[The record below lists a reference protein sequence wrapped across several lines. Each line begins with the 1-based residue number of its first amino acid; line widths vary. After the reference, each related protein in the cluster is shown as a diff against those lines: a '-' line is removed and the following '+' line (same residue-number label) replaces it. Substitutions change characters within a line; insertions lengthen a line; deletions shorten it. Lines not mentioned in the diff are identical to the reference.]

1 MNTANIVN
9 MFSYNFMQFAM
20 IVGLILGICLPIVGM
35 IVYLR
40 KIIFLSD
47 TIGQISLTGASFG
60 VFISS
65 IVSYLVVNNFWMII
79 IFTIIGAIFIQFL
92 IDKIKVNQEI
102 SLLITHSIAI
112 SLVMIFLSLTKNYG
126 ANLFNI
132 LFGNINSISAQDV
145 MIIAC
150 LSIMVISLLLV
161 KWRTII
167 LVFVDEVSAKL
178 RGINVTFYKYFTT
191 ILISVMIALAVKVV
205 GVLLVATM
213 LALPIV
219 SASLVSRN
227 LKQVVLMAIVMAI
240 ISFEGGIMASYLF
253 DLPAS
258 ALIVFISLLEL
269 LISSIIKIIRG
280 RSYGKKN

>member
-1 MNTANIVN
+1 MNTANIVS
-9 MFSYNFMQFAM
+9 MFSYNFLQFAM
-20 IVGLILGICLPIVGM
+20 IVGLILGICLPIVGV

-65 IVSYLVVNNFWMII
+65 TVSNLVVNNFWMII

-92 IDKIKVNQEI
+92 NDKIKGNQEI

-112 SLVMIFLSLTKNYG
+112 SLVMIFLSLAKSYG

-145 MIIAC
+145 MIIAS
-150 LSIMVISLLLV
+150 LSIIVISLLLV

-167 LVFVDEVSAKL
+167 LVFIDEVSAKL

-191 ILISVMIALAVKVV
+191 ILISVMIVLAVKVV

-219 SASLVSRN
+219 SASLFSSN
-227 LKQVVLMAIVMAI
+227 LKKVVLMAIVMAV
-240 ISFEGGIMASYLF
+240 ISFEGGIMASYVF

-269 LISSIIKIIRG
+269 IISSIIKIIRG
-280 RSYGKKN
+280 RSYGK

>member
-1 MNTANIVN
+1 MNTANIVS
-9 MFSYNFMQFAM
+9 MFSYNFLQFAM
-20 IVGLILGICLPIVGM
+20 IVGLILGICLPIVGV

-65 IVSYLVVNNFWMII
+65 TVSNLVINNFWMII

-92 IDKIKVNQEI
+92 NDKIKGNQEI

-112 SLVMIFLSLTKNYG
+112 SLVMIFLSLAKSYG

-145 MIIAC
+145 MIIAS
-150 LSIMVISLLLV
+150 LSIIVISLLLV

-167 LVFVDEVSAKL
+167 LVFIDEVSAKL

-191 ILISVMIALAVKVV
+191 ILISVMIVLAVKVV

-219 SASLVSRN
+219 SASLFSSN
-227 LKQVVLMAIVMAI
+227 LKKVVLMAIVMAV
-240 ISFEGGIMASYLF
+240 ISFEGGIMASYVF

-269 LISSIIKIIRG
+269 IISSIIKIIRG
-280 RSYGKKN
+280 RSYGK

>member
-1 MNTANIVN
+1 MNTANIVS
-9 MFSYNFMQFAM
+9 MFSYNFIQFAM
-20 IVGLILGICLPIVGM
+20 IVGLILGICLPIVGV

-65 IVSYLVVNNFWMII
+65 TVSNLVVNNFWMAI

-92 IDKIKVNQEI
+92 NDKIKGNQEI

-112 SLVMIFLSLTKNYG
+112 SLVMIFLSLAKSYG

-145 MIIAC
+145 MIIAS
-150 LSIMVISLLLV
+150 LSIIVISLLLV

-167 LVFVDEVSAKL
+167 LVFIDEISAKL

-219 SASLVSRN
+219 SASLFSSN
-227 LKQVVLMAIVMAI
+227 LKKVVLMAIVMAI
-240 ISFEGGIMASYLF
+240 ISFEGGIMASYVF

-269 LISSIIKIIRG
+269 IISSIIKIIRG
-280 RSYGKKN
+280 RSYGK

>member
-1 MNTANIVN
+1 MNTANIVS

-20 IVGLILGICLPIVGM
+20 IVGLILGICLPIVGV

-65 IVSYLVVNNFWMII
+65 TVSNLVVNNFWMII

-92 IDKIKVNQEI
+92 NDKIKSNQEI

-112 SLVMIFLSLTKNYG
+112 SLVMIFLSLAKNYG

-145 MIIAC
+145 MIIAS
-150 LSIMVISLLLV
+150 LSIIVISLLLV

-219 SASLVSRN
+219 SASLFSSN
-227 LKQVVLMAIVMAI
+227 LKKVVIMSIVMAI
-240 ISFEGGIMASYLF
+240 ISFEGGIMSSYVF

-269 LISSIIKIIRG
+269 IISSIIKIIRG
-280 RSYGKKN
+280 RSYGK

>member
-1 MNTANIVN
+1 MNTANIVS

-20 IVGLILGICLPIVGM
+20 IVGLILGICLPIVGV

-65 IVSYLVVNNFWMII
+65 TVSNLVVNNFWMII

-92 IDKIKVNQEI
+92 NDKIKGNQEI

-112 SLVMIFLSLTKNYG
+112 SLVMIFLSLAKSYG

-145 MIIAC
+145 MIIAS
-150 LSIMVISLLLV
+150 LSIIVISLLLV

-167 LVFVDEVSAKL
+167 LVFIDEVSAKL

-191 ILISVMIALAVKVV
+191 ILISVMIVLAVKVV

-219 SASLVSRN
+219 SASLFSSN
-227 LKQVVLMAIVMAI
+227 LKKVVLMAIVMAV
-240 ISFEGGIMASYLF
+240 ISFEGGIMASYVF

-269 LISSIIKIIRG
+269 IISSIIKIIRG
-280 RSYGKKN
+280 RSYGK

>member
-20 IVGLILGICLPIVGM
+20 IVGLILGICLPIVGV

-60 VFISS
+60 VFLSS
-65 IVSYLVVNNFWMII
+65 TVSNLVVNNFWMII

-92 IDKIKVNQEI
+92 NDKIKSNQEI

-112 SLVMIFLSLTKNYG
+112 SLVMIFLSLAKSYG

-145 MIIAC
+145 MIIAS
-150 LSIMVISLLLV
+150 LSIIVISLLLV

-167 LVFVDEVSAKL
+167 LVFIDEVSAKL

-219 SASLVSRN
+219 SASLFSSN
-227 LKQVVLMAIVMAI
+227 LKKVVLMSIVMAI
-240 ISFEGGIMASYLF
+240 ISFEGGIMASYVF

-269 LISSIIKIIRG
+269 IISSIIKIIRG
-280 RSYGKKN
+280 RSYGK

>member
-20 IVGLILGICLPIVGM
+20 IVGLILGICLPIVGI

-60 VFISS
+60 VFVSS
-65 IVSYLVVNNFWMII
+65 IVSNLVVNNFWMII
-79 IFTIIGAIFIQFL
+79 IFTIIGAIFIQFS

-150 LSIMVISLLLV
+150 LSIIVISLLLV
-161 KWRTII
+161 KWRTIV

-240 ISFEGGIMASYLF
+240 ISFEGGIMASYVL

-269 LISSIIKIIRG
+269 FVSSIVKFIRG
-280 RSYGKKN
+280 RSYGK

>member
-20 IVGLILGICLPIVGM
+20 IVGLILGICLPIVGI

-60 VFISS
+60 VFVSS
-65 IVSYLVVNNFWMII
+65 IVSNLVVNNFWMII

-150 LSIMVISLLLV
+150 LSIIVISLLLV
-161 KWRTII
+161 KWRTIV

-240 ISFEGGIMASYLF
+240 ISFEGGIMASYVL

-269 LISSIIKIIRG
+269 FVSSIVKFIRG
-280 RSYGKKN
+280 RSYGK

>member
-1 MNTANIVN
+1 MNAANIVN

-20 IVGLILGICLPIVGM
+20 IVGLILGICLPIVGV

-65 IVSYLVVNNFWMII
+65 AVSNIVVNNFLMII

-92 IDKIKVNQEI
+92 NDKIKGNQEI

-145 MIIAC
+145 MTIAS
-150 LSIMVISLLLV
+150 LSIIVISLLLV

-219 SASLVSRN
+219 SASLFSRN
-227 LKQVVLMAIVMAI
+227 LKKVVLMAIVMAI
-240 ISFEGGIMASYLF
+240 ISFEGGIMASYVF

-269 LISSIIKIIRG
+269 IISSIIKIIRG
-280 RSYGKKN
+280 RSYGK

>member
-20 IVGLILGICLPIVGM
+20 IVGLILGICLPIVGV

-65 IVSYLVVNNFWMII
+65 IVSNLVVNNFWMII

-145 MIIAC
+145 IIIAC

-167 LVFVDEVSAKL
+167 LVFVDEISAKL

-269 LISSIIKIIRG
+269 FISSIIKIIRG
-280 RSYGKKN
+280 RSYGK

>member
-20 IVGLILGICLPIVGM
+20 IVGLILGICLPIVGV

-65 IVSYLVVNNFWMII
+65 IVSNLVVNNFWMII

-145 MIIAC
+145 IIIAC

-161 KWRTII
+161 KWRAII

-227 LKQVVLMAIVMAI
+227 LKQVVLMAILMAI

-269 LISSIIKIIRG
+269 FISSIIKIIRG
-280 RSYGKKN
+280 RSYGK

>member
-1 MNTANIVN
+1 MNTANIVS
-9 MFSYNFMQFAM
+9 MFSYSFMQFAM
-20 IVGLILGICLPIVGM
+20 IVGLILGICLPIVGV

-65 IVSYLVVNNFWMII
+65 TVSNLVVNNFWMII

-92 IDKIKVNQEI
+92 NDKIKSNQEI

-112 SLVMIFLSLTKNYG
+112 SLVMIFLSLAKSYG

-145 MIIAC
+145 MIIAS
-150 LSIMVISLLLV
+150 LSIIVISLILV

-167 LVFVDEVSAKL
+167 LVFIDEVSAKL

-219 SASLVSRN
+219 SASLFSSN
-227 LKQVVLMAIVMAI
+227 LKKVVLMSIVMAI
-240 ISFEGGIMASYLF
+240 ISFEGGILSSYVF

-269 LISSIIKIIRG
+269 IISSIIKIIRG
-280 RSYGKKN
+280 RSYGK

>member
-20 IVGLILGICLPIVGM
+20 IVGLILGICLPIVGV

-60 VFISS
+60 VFLSS
-65 IVSYLVVNNFWMII
+65 TVSNLVVNNFWMII

-92 IDKIKVNQEI
+92 NDKIKGNQEI

-112 SLVMIFLSLTKNYG
+112 SLVMIFLSLAKSYG

-145 MIIAC
+145 MIIAS
-150 LSIMVISLLLV
+150 LSIIVISLLLV

-167 LVFVDEVSAKL
+167 LVFIDEVSAKL

-219 SASLVSRN
+219 SASLFSHN
-227 LKQVVLMAIVMAI
+227 LKKVVLMAIVMAI
-240 ISFEGGIMASYLF
+240 ISFEGGIMASYVF

-269 LISSIIKIIRG
+269 IISSIIKIIRG
-280 RSYGKKN
+280 RSYGK

>member
-1 MNTANIVN
+1 MNTANIVS

-20 IVGLILGICLPIVGM
+20 IVGLILGICLPIVGV

-65 IVSYLVVNNFWMII
+65 TVSNLVVNNFWMII

-92 IDKIKVNQEI
+92 NDKIKGNQEI

-112 SLVMIFLSLTKNYG
+112 SLVMIFLSLAKSYG

-145 MIIAC
+145 MIIAS
-150 LSIMVISLLLV
+150 LSIIVISLLLV

-167 LVFVDEVSAKL
+167 LVFIDEVSAKL

-219 SASLVSRN
+219 SASLFSSN
-227 LKQVVLMAIVMAI
+227 LKKVVLMSIVMAI
-240 ISFEGGIMASYLF
+240 ISFEGGIMASYVF

-269 LISSIIKIIRG
+269 IISSIIKIIRG
-280 RSYGKKN
+280 RSYGK

>member
-1 MNTANIVN
+1 MNTANIVS

-20 IVGLILGICLPIVGM
+20 IVGLILGICLPIVGV

-65 IVSYLVVNNFWMII
+65 AVSNLVVNNFWMII

-92 IDKIKVNQEI
+92 NDKIKSNQEI

-112 SLVMIFLSLTKNYG
+112 SLVMIFLSLAKSYG

-145 MIIAC
+145 MIIAS
-150 LSIMVISLLLV
+150 LSIIVISLLLV

-167 LVFVDEVSAKL
+167 LVFIDEVSAKL

-219 SASLVSRN
+219 SASLFSSN
-227 LKQVVLMAIVMAI
+227 LKKVVLMSIVMAI
-240 ISFEGGIMASYLF
+240 ISFEGGIMASYVF

-269 LISSIIKIIRG
+269 IISSIIKIIRG
-280 RSYGKKN
+280 RSYGK

>member
-20 IVGLILGICLPIVGM
+20 IVGLILGICLPIVGV

-60 VFISS
+60 VLISS
-65 IVSYLVVNNFWMII
+65 TVSNLVVNYFWMII

-92 IDKIKVNQEI
+92 NDKIKSNQEI

-112 SLVMIFLSLTKNYG
+112 SLVMIFLSLAKNYG

-145 MIIAC
+145 MIIAS
-150 LSIMVISLLLV
+150 LSIIVISLLLV

-167 LVFVDEVSAKL
+167 LVFIDEVSAKL

-219 SASLVSRN
+219 SASLFSRN
-227 LKQVVLMAIVMAI
+227 LKKVVLMAIVMAI
-240 ISFEGGIMASYLF
+240 ISFEGGIMASYVF

-258 ALIVFISLLEL
+258 ALIVFISLFEL
-269 LISSIIKIIRG
+269 IISSIIKIIRG
-280 RSYGKKN
+280 RSYGK

>member
-20 IVGLILGICLPIVGM
+20 IVGLILGICLPIVGV

-65 IVSYLVVNNFWMII
+65 TVSNLVVNNFWMII

-92 IDKIKVNQEI
+92 NDKIKGNQEI

-112 SLVMIFLSLTKNYG
+112 SLVMIFLSLAKNYG

-132 LFGNINSISAQDV
+132 LFGNINSISVQDV
-145 MIIAC
+145 MIIAS
-150 LSIMVISLLLV
+150 LSIIVISLLLV

-167 LVFVDEVSAKL
+167 LVFIDEVSAKL

-219 SASLVSRN
+219 SASLFSSN
-227 LKQVVLMAIVMAI
+227 LKKVVLMSIVMAI
-240 ISFEGGIMASYLF
+240 ISFEGGIMSSYVF

-269 LISSIIKIIRG
+269 IISSIIKIIRG
-280 RSYGKKN
+280 RSYGK

>member
-20 IVGLILGICLPIVGM
+20 IVGLILGICLPIVGV

-65 IVSYLVVNNFWMII
+65 TVSNLVVNNFWMII

-92 IDKIKVNQEI
+92 NDKIKGNQEI

-112 SLVMIFLSLTKNYG
+112 SLVMIFLSLAKSYG

-145 MIIAC
+145 MIIAS
-150 LSIMVISLLLV
+150 LSIIVISLLLV

-167 LVFVDEVSAKL
+167 LVFIDEVSAKL

-219 SASLVSRN
+219 SASLFSSN
-227 LKQVVLMAIVMAI
+227 LKKVVLMSIVMAI
-240 ISFEGGIMASYLF
+240 ISFEGGIMSSYVF

-269 LISSIIKIIRG
+269 IISSIIKIIRG
-280 RSYGKKN
+280 RSYGK

>member
-1 MNTANIVN
+1 MNTANIVS
-9 MFSYNFMQFAM
+9 MFSYNFIQFAM
-20 IVGLILGICLPIVGM
+20 IVGLILGICLPIVGV

-65 IVSYLVVNNFWMII
+65 TVSNLVVNNFWMII

-92 IDKIKVNQEI
+92 NDKIKGNQEI

-112 SLVMIFLSLTKNYG
+112 SLVMIFLSLAKSYG

-132 LFGNINSISAQDV
+132 LFGNINSISAQDL
-145 MIIAC
+145 MIIAS
-150 LSIMVISLLLV
+150 LSIIVISLLLV

-167 LVFVDEVSAKL
+167 LVFIDEVSAKL

-219 SASLVSRN
+219 SASLFSSN
-227 LKQVVLMAIVMAI
+227 LKKVVLMAIVMAI
-240 ISFEGGIMASYLF
+240 VSFEGGIMASYVF

-269 LISSIIKIIRG
+269 IISSIIKIIRG
-280 RSYGKKN
+280 RSYGK

>member
-1 MNTANIVN
+1 MNAANIVN

-20 IVGLILGICLPIVGM
+20 IVGLILGICLPIVGV

-60 VFISS
+60 VFISGA
-65 IVSYLVVNNFWMII
+65 VSNLVVNNFWMII

-92 IDKIKVNQEI
+92 NDKIKGNQEI

-145 MIIAC
+145 MTIAS
-150 LSIMVISLLLV
+150 LSIIVISLLLV

-219 SASLVSRN
+219 SASLFSRN
-227 LKQVVLMAIVMAI
+227 FKKVVLMAIVMAI
-240 ISFEGGIMASYLF
+240 ISFEGGIMASYVF

-269 LISSIIKIIRG
+269 IISSIIKIIRG
-280 RSYGKKN
+280 RSYGK

>member
-20 IVGLILGICLPIVGM
+20 IVGLILGICLPIVGI

-65 IVSYLVVNNFWMII
+65 IVSNLVVNNFWMII

-150 LSIMVISLLLV
+150 LSIIVISLLLV

-240 ISFEGGIMASYLF
+240 ISFEGGIIASYVF

-269 LISSIIKIIRG
+269 IISSVTKIIRG
-280 RSYGKKN
+280 RSYGK

>member
-1 MNTANIVN
+1 MNTANIVS
-9 MFSYNFMQFAM
+9 MFSYNFLQFAM
-20 IVGLILGICLPIVGM
+20 IVGLILGICLPIVGV

-65 IVSYLVVNNFWMII
+65 TVSNLVVNNFWMII

-92 IDKIKVNQEI
+92 NDKIKSNQEI

-112 SLVMIFLSLTKNYG
+112 SLVMIFLSLAKSYG

-145 MIIAC
+145 MIIAS
-150 LSIMVISLLLV
+150 LSIIVISLLLV

-167 LVFVDEVSAKL
+167 LVFIDEVSAKL

-219 SASLVSRN
+219 SASLFSSN
-227 LKQVVLMAIVMAI
+227 LKKVVLMAIVMAV
-240 ISFEGGIMASYLF
+240 ISFEGGIMASYVF

-269 LISSIIKIIRG
+269 IISSIIKIIRG
-280 RSYGKKN
+280 RSYGK

>member
-1 MNTANIVN
+1 MNTANIVS
-9 MFSYNFMQFAM
+9 MFSYNFIQFAM
-20 IVGLILGICLPIVGM
+20 IVGLILGICLPIVGV

-65 IVSYLVVNNFWMII
+65 TVSNLVVNNFWMTI

-92 IDKIKVNQEI
+92 NDKIKGNQEI

-112 SLVMIFLSLTKNYG
+112 SLVMIFLSLAKSYG

-145 MIIAC
+145 MIIAS
-150 LSIMVISLLLV
+150 LSIIVISLLLV

-167 LVFVDEVSAKL
+167 LVFIDEISAKL

-219 SASLVSRN
+219 SASLFSSN
-227 LKQVVLMAIVMAI
+227 LKKVLLMAIVMAI
-240 ISFEGGIMASYLF
+240 ISFEGGIMASYVF

-269 LISSIIKIIRG
+269 IISSIIKIIRG
-280 RSYGKKN
+280 RSCGK

>member
-20 IVGLILGICLPIVGM
+20 IVGLILGICLPIVGV

-65 IVSYLVVNNFWMII
+65 TVSNLVVNNFWMII

-92 IDKIKVNQEI
+92 NDKIKSNQEI

-112 SLVMIFLSLTKNYG
+112 SLVMIFLSLAKNYG

-145 MIIAC
+145 MIIAS
-150 LSIMVISLLLV
+150 LSIIVISLLLV

-219 SASLVSRN
+219 SASLFSSN
-227 LKQVVLMAIVMAI
+227 LKKVVLMSIVMAI
-240 ISFEGGIMASYLF
+240 ISFEGGIMASYVF

-269 LISSIIKIIRG
+269 IISSIIKIIRG
-280 RSYGKKN
+280 RSYGK

>member
-1 MNTANIVN
+1 MNTANIVS

-20 IVGLILGICLPIVGM
+20 IVGLILGICLPIVGV

-60 VFISS
+60 VLISS
-65 IVSYLVVNNFWMII
+65 TVSNLAINNFWMII

-92 IDKIKVNQEI
+92 NDKIKGNQEI

-112 SLVMIFLSLTKNYG
+112 SLVMIFSSLAKSYG

-132 LFGNINSISAQDV
+132 LFGNINCISAQDV
-145 MIIAC
+145 MIIAS
-150 LSIMVISLLLV
+150 LSFMVISLLLA

-219 SASLVSRN
+219 SASLFGRN
-227 LKQVVLMAIVMAI
+227 LKKVVLMAIVMAI
-240 ISFEGGIMASYLF
+240 ISFEGGIMSSYVF

-269 LISSIIKIIRG
+269 IISSIIKIIRG
-280 RSYGKKN
+280 RSYGK

>member
-9 MFSYNFMQFAM
+9 MFGYNFMQFAM
-20 IVGLILGICLPIVGM
+20 IVGLILGICLPIVGV

-65 IVSYLVVNNFWMII
+65 IVSNLVVNNFWMII

-150 LSIMVISLLLV
+150 LSIMAISLLLV

-178 RGINVTFYKYFTT
+178 RGINLTFYKYFTT

-227 LKQVVLMAIVMAI
+227 LKQVVLMSIVMAI
-240 ISFEGGIMASYLF
+240 ISFEGGIMASYVF

-269 LISSIIKIIRG
+269 IISSIIKIIRG
-280 RSYGKKN
+280 RSYGK

>member
-20 IVGLILGICLPIVGM
+20 IVGLILGICLPIVGV

-65 IVSYLVVNNFWMII
+65 TVSNLVVNNFWMII

-92 IDKIKVNQEI
+92 NDKIKGNQEI

-112 SLVMIFLSLTKNYG
+112 SLVMIFLSLAKSYG

-145 MIIAC
+145 MIIAS
-150 LSIMVISLLLV
+150 LSIIVISLLLV

-219 SASLVSRN
+219 SASLFSSN
-227 LKQVVLMAIVMAI
+227 LKKVVLMSIVMAI
-240 ISFEGGIMASYLF
+240 ISFEGGIMASYVF

-269 LISSIIKIIRG
+269 IISSIIKIIRG
-280 RSYGKKN
+280 RNYGK

>member
-1 MNTANIVN
+1 MNTANIVS
-9 MFSYNFMQFAM
+9 MFSYNFLQFAM
-20 IVGLILGICLPIVGM
+20 IVGLILGICLPIVGV

-65 IVSYLVVNNFWMII
+65 TVSNLVVNNFWMII

-92 IDKIKVNQEI
+92 NDKIKGNQEI

-112 SLVMIFLSLTKNYG
+112 SLVMIFLSLAKSYG

-145 MIIAC
+145 MIIAS
-150 LSIMVISLLLV
+150 LSIIVISLLLV

-219 SASLVSRN
+219 SASLFSSN
-227 LKQVVLMAIVMAI
+227 LKKVVLMAIVMAV
-240 ISFEGGIMASYLF
+240 ISFEGGIMASYVF

-269 LISSIIKIIRG
+269 IISSIIKIIRG
-280 RSYGKKN
+280 RSYGK

>member
-1 MNTANIVN
+1 MNTANIVSL
-9 MFSYNFMQFAM
+9 FSYNFMQFAM
-20 IVGLILGICLPIVGM
+20 IVGLILGICLPIVGV

-65 IVSYLVVNNFWMII
+65 AVSNLVVNNFWMII

-92 IDKIKVNQEI
+92 NDKIKGNQEI

-112 SLVMIFLSLTKNYG
+112 SLVMIFLSLAKSYG

-145 MIIAC
+145 MIIAS
-150 LSIMVISLLLV
+150 LSIIVISLILV

-167 LVFVDEVSAKL
+167 LVFIDEVSAKL

-219 SASLVSRN
+219 SASLFSSN
-227 LKQVVLMAIVMAI
+227 LKKVVLMAIVMAI
-240 ISFEGGIMASYLF
+240 ISFEGGIMSSYIF

-269 LISSIIKIIRG
+269 IISSIIKIIRG
-280 RSYGKKN
+280 RSYGK

>member
-20 IVGLILGICLPIVGM
+20 IVGLILGICLPIVGI

-65 IVSYLVVNNFWMII
+65 IVSNLVVNNFWMII

-145 MIIAC
+145 IIIAC

-269 LISSIIKIIRG
+269 FISSIIKIIRG
-280 RSYGKKN
+280 RSYGK

>member
-20 IVGLILGICLPIVGM
+20 IVGLILGICLPIVGI

-65 IVSYLVVNNFWMII
+65 FVSNLVVNNFWMII

-150 LSIMVISLLLV
+150 LSIIVISLLLV

-178 RGINVTFYKYFTT
+178 RGINVAFYKYFTT

-269 LISSIIKIIRG
+269 FISSIIKIIRG
-280 RSYGKKN
+280 RSYGK

>member
-1 MNTANIVN
+1 MNTANIVS

-20 IVGLILGICLPIVGM
+20 IVGLILGICLPIVGV

-65 IVSYLVVNNFWMII
+65 TVSNLVVNNFWMII
-79 IFTIIGAIFIQFL
+79 VFTIIGAIFIQFL
-92 IDKIKVNQEI
+92 NDKIKGNQEI

-112 SLVMIFLSLTKNYG
+112 SLVMIFLSLAKSYG

-145 MIIAC
+145 MIIAS
-150 LSIMVISLLLV
+150 LSIIVISLLLV

-219 SASLVSRN
+219 SASLFSSN
-227 LKQVVLMAIVMAI
+227 LKKVVLMSIVMAI
-240 ISFEGGIMASYLF
+240 ISFEGGIMSSYVF

-269 LISSIIKIIRG
+269 IISSIIKIIHG
-280 RSYGKKN
+280 RSYGK

>member
-20 IVGLILGICLPIVGM
+20 IVGLILGICLPIVGI

-65 IVSYLVVNNFWMII
+65 IVSNLVVNNFWMII
-79 IFTIIGAIFIQFL
+79 IFSIVGAIFIQFL

-178 RGINVTFYKYFTT
+178 RGINVTF
-191 ILISVMIALAVKVV
+191 L
-205 GVLLVATM
+205 
-213 LALPIV
+213 
-219 SASLVSRN
+219 
-227 LKQVVLMAIVMAI
+227 
-240 ISFEGGIMASYLF
+240 
-253 DLPAS
+253 
-258 ALIVFISLLEL
+258 
-269 LISSIIKIIRG
+269 
-280 RSYGKKN
+280 

>member
-20 IVGLILGICLPIVGM
+20 IVGLILGICLPIVGV

-65 IVSYLVVNNFWMII
+65 IVSNLVVNNFWMII

-92 IDKIKVNQEI
+92 NDKIKGNQEI

-112 SLVMIFLSLTKNYG
+112 SLVMIFLSLAKSYG

-227 LKQVVLMAIVMAI
+227 LKQVVLMSIVMAI
-240 ISFEGGIMASYLF
+240 ISFEGGIMASYQF

-269 LISSIIKIIRG
+269 FISGIIKIIRG
-280 RSYGKKN
+280 RSYGK

>member
-20 IVGLILGICLPIVGM
+20 IVGLILGICLPIVGV

-65 IVSYLVVNNFWMII
+65 IVSNLVVNNFWMII

-227 LKQVVLMAIVMAI
+227 LKQVVLKAIVMAI
-240 ISFEGGIMASYLF
+240 FSFEGGIMASYLF

-269 LISSIIKIIRG
+269 IISSIIKIIRG
-280 RSYGKKN
+280 RSYGK

>member
-1 MNTANIVN
+1 MNTANIVS

-20 IVGLILGICLPIVGM
+20 IVGLILGICLPIVGV

-65 IVSYLVVNNFWMII
+65 TVSNLVVNNFWMII

-92 IDKIKVNQEI
+92 NDKIKGNQEI

-112 SLVMIFLSLTKNYG
+112 SLVMIFLSLAKSYG

-145 MIIAC
+145 MIIAS
-150 LSIMVISLLLV
+150 LSIIVISLLLV

-167 LVFVDEVSAKL
+167 LVFVDEVSAKM

-219 SASLVSRN
+219 SASLFSSN
-227 LKQVVLMAIVMAI
+227 LKKVVLMSIVMAI
-240 ISFEGGIMASYLF
+240 ISFEGGIMASYVF

-269 LISSIIKIIRG
+269 IISSIIKIIRG
-280 RSYGKKN
+280 RSYEK

>member
-20 IVGLILGICLPIVGM
+20 IVGLILGICLPIVGT

-65 IVSYLVVNNFWMII
+65 IVSNLVVNNFWMII

-240 ISFEGGIMASYLF
+240 ISFEGGIMASYVL

-269 LISSIIKIIRG
+269 FISSITKIIRG
-280 RSYGKKN
+280 RSYGK

>member
-1 MNTANIVN
+1 MSTANIVN
-9 MFSYNFMQFAM
+9 MFSYNFIQFAM
-20 IVGLILGICLPIVGM
+20 VVGLVLGICLPIVGA

-65 IVSYLVVNNFWMII
+65 IVSNLVINNFWMII

-92 IDKIKVNQEI
+92 IDKIKGNQEI

-112 SLVMIFLSLTKNYG
+112 SLVMIFLSLTNNYG

-145 MIIAC
+145 VIITC
-150 LSIMVISLLLV
+150 LSVLVVILLLI
-161 KWRTII
+161 KWRIII
-167 LVFVDEVSAKL
+167 LVFVDEVSARL

-191 ILISVMIALAVKVV
+191 ILISVVIALAVKII

-219 SASLVSRN
+219 SASLVSCN
-227 LKQVVLMAIVMAI
+227 LKQVLIKAIVMAI
-240 ISFEGGIMASYLF
+240 ISFEGGIMASYIF
-253 DLPAS
+253 DMPAS
-258 ALIVFISLLEL
+258 ALIVFISLFEL
-269 LISSIIKIIRG
+269 IICSIIKIIRR
-280 RSYGKKN
+280 RSYGK

>member
-1 MNTANIVN
+1 MNTANIVS

-20 IVGLILGICLPIVGM
+20 IVGLILGICLPIVGI

-65 IVSYLVVNNFWMII
+65 TVSNLVVNNFWMII

-92 IDKIKVNQEI
+92 NDKIKSNQEI

-112 SLVMIFLSLTKNYG
+112 SLVMIFLSLAKSYG

-145 MIIAC
+145 MIIAS
-150 LSIMVISLLLV
+150 LSIIVISLLLV

-167 LVFVDEVSAKL
+167 LVFIDEVSAKL
-178 RGINVTFYKYFTT
+178 RGIKVTFYKYFTT
-191 ILISVMIALAVKVV
+191 ILISIMIALAVKVV

-219 SASLVSRN
+219 SASLFSSN
-227 LKQVVLMAIVMAI
+227 LKKVVLMAIVMAI
-240 ISFEGGIMASYLF
+240 ISFEGGIMASYVF

-269 LISSIIKIIRG
+269 IISSIIKIIRG
-280 RSYGKKN
+280 RSYGK

>member
-20 IVGLILGICLPIVGM
+20 IVGLILGICLPIVGV

-65 IVSYLVVNNFWMII
+65 IVSNLVVNNFWMII

-92 IDKIKVNQEI
+92 IDKNKVNQEI

-161 KWRTII
+161 KRRTII

-240 ISFEGGIMASYLF
+240 ISFEGGIIASYLF

-258 ALIVFISLLEL
+258 ALIVFISLVEL
-269 LISSIIKIIRG
+269 FISSIIKIIRG
-280 RSYGKKN
+280 RSYGK